1 MNVWKDYAIENA
13 IIGIEKTLKAIK
25 PETIN
30 SCWSNLCP
38 DVVHDVTGF
47 TTEPIKKIMKEMVD
61 TAKKGGGEGFQ
72 DMDLG
77 EIQELTDTTP
87 EKLTGDNLMEMSA
100 SEPVPDDEEEDV
112 EEAAPGNKLTL
123 GSLAE
128 GSDDSKLLLISFKT
142 WTLLG
147 YGRWN

>member
-1 MNVWKDYAIENA
+1 M
-13 IIGIEKTLKAIK
+13 
-25 PETIN
+25 
-30 SCWSNLCP
+30 
-38 DVVHDVTGF
+38 HDVTGF

-147 YGRWN
+147 YGR